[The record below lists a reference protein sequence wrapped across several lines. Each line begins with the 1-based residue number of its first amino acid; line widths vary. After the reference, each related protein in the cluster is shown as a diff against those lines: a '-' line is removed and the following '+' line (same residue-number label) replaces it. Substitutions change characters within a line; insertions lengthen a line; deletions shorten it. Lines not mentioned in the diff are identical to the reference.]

1 MPTLQDLLTQ
11 RDQLV
16 QQLAAL
22 DRQIEDTRKAERQ
35 ANIAKAKAMLA
46 EMGLT
51 AADLGGASERA
62 STAKTA
68 KPRGKVPIKYRNQA
82 TGDTWSGRGLQP
94 RWLRAALEGGAK
106 LEDFLVKSE

>member
-1 MPTLQDLLTQ
+1 MPSLQDLLTQ
-11 RDQLV
+11 RDQLA

-22 DRQIEDTRKAERQ
+22 DRQIEDTRNAERQ

-51 AADLGGASERA
+51 AADLGAASERP

-68 KPRGKVPIKYRNQA
+68 KPRGKVPFKYRNQA

-94 RWLRAALEGGAK
+94 RWLRTALAGGAK
-106 LEDFLVKSE
+106 LEDFAV